1 MSVHGTWM
9 KYDFVQ
15 QIDVNKQEDRG
26 ILFNLVMNM
35 AYTALEIQ
43 LFVIILLLI
52 LKGYFVTKYPIFLL
66 LYNVLNQNNKNVL
79 IFYWQP

>member
-1 MSVHGTWM
+1 M

>member
-52 LKGYFVTKYPIFLL
+52 LKGYFVTKYPIF
-66 LYNVLNQNNKNVL
+66 YCY
-79 IFYWQP
+79 IMS